1 MIDDRD
7 NDDNDGRRKYV
18 NLMWSLDLVKWRKAG
33 EDKRR
38 WRLKRPRPGR
48 ECKAKRP
55 RHAPLVFNFFATAPG
70 LTCDTSPT
78 CLDNHITHLPLR
90 QSRPDSSTTAIMNP
104 QMYALPR
111 PSSSR
116 YVADKR
122 MLIRSL
128 QHQPRDHPCDDAG
141 QQEDPLRRP

>member
-55 RHAPLVFNFFATAPG
+55 RHAPLVFNFFATADRD
-70 LTCDTSPT
+70 L
-78 CLDNHITHLPLR
+78 IFW
-90 QSRPDSSTTAIMNP
+90 
-104 QMYALPR
+104 
-111 PSSSR
+111 
-116 YVADKR
+116 
-122 MLIRSL
+122 MLERVSW
-128 QHQPRDHPCDDAG
+128 DDAEATARVRKMAESLKTEG
-141 QQEDPLRRP
+141 WEGVAGVLETH